1 MRAGASVQWLARGR
15 WFGPGEGHKRENGRR
30 RRLRSAGGGPSRLP
44 PRQKDACLDAGGG
57 CGVSVAGG
65 DQGSIAARKRGACA
79 RVVHV
84 RRTSASRESLRSQR
98 KSRKRAQ
105 RRKEPELCDVTD
117 GGDGGEGGGGNG
129 GSGRSGG
136 EGGGGGEDG
145 SPGGRRQQA
154 QLFFF
159 FTPSFSRRNRPI
171 QKVTWVNLMPTFT
184 VAQPLFFG

>member
-15 WFGPGEGHKRENGRR
+15 WFGPGEGHKREKGRR

-145 SPGGRRQQA
+145 SRGDAASKPNS
-154 QLFFF
+154 FF